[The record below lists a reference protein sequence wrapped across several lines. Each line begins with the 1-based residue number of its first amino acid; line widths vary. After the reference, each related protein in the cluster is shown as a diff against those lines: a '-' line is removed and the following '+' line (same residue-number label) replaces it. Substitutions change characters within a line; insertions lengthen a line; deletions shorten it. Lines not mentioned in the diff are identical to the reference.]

1 MSLYPIP
8 LPAFQDNYIWCL
20 ASAGR
25 ALVVDPG
32 DAEVVERWLQEQG
45 LTLAIILIT
54 HHHADHIGG
63 LAVLKQRHSPV
74 VYGPDEAI
82 PGLDHV
88 LRGGETLAL
97 RNFGEVRVL
106 GVPGH
111 TRSHIAYHLSGSEL
125 LFCGDTLF
133 SAGCGRLFEGTA
145 AQMYASL
152 QALAALPDSTL
163 VCCAHEYTLANL
175 RFAAV
180 IEPDNKDRSL
190 REVQAREMR
199 NLARPTLPVRLADER
214 RYNPFLRCS
223 EPAVIQAARTES
235 GRPLSAGL
243 EVFTALRRWKD
254 NF

>member
-63 LAVLKQRHSPV
+63 LATLKQRHSPA

-88 LRGGETLAL
+88 LHGGETLAL
-97 RNFGEVRVL
+97 RNFGAVRVL

-111 TRSHIAYHLSGSEL
+111 TRSHIAYHLPGSEL

-152 QALAALPDSTL
+152 QALAALPDNTL

-180 IEPDNKDRSL
+180 IEPDNRDRSL
-190 REVQAREMR
+190 RELRAQEMR
-199 NLARPTLPVRLADER
+199 NHARPTLPVRLADER

-223 EPAVIQAARTES
+223 EPAVIQAARMKS
-235 GRPLSAGL
+235 GHPLSAGL
-243 EVFTALRRWKD
+243 EVFTALRGWKD